1 MSNCLLNVV
10 AQHLRFHYAVAESV
24 KNSRGVVFIYISLQL
39 TTYLD
44 AHNLLPTIQSGFRKS
59 HSTET
64 LPLRLLSD
72 VLGAVDHCQ
81 LTLLALFDVSAAFDT
96 VDHEILLQRLHLSFG
111 VSGTLLSWL
120 TSFLSERSMC
130 VVHGLSR
137 SSWAPAPYGL
147 PQGSVLGPFLYIIY
161 TSDITS
167 LLASQAMLGQ
177 LYADDVQAY
186 QHCPASDALVT
197 VSAMSRT
204 MEALGSWMSSNRLRL
219 NPHKMQFISW
229 LN

>member
-1 MSNCLLNVV
+1 MYRKWSSKYTHVHVYIISKRYWGETILSPQNPGE
-10 AQHLRFHYAVAESV
+10 YWGESPCCPC
-24 KNSRGVVFIYISLQL
+24 GV
-39 TTYLD
+39 
-44 AHNLLPTIQSGFRKS
+44 G
-59 HSTET
+59 
-64 LPLRLLSD
+64 
-72 VLGAVDHCQ
+72 
-81 LTLLALFDVSAAFDT
+81 AFDT

-130 VVHGLSR
+130 AVHGLSR
-137 SSWAPAPYGL
+137 SSWVPAAYGL
-147 PQGSVLGPFLYIIY
+147 PQGSVLGPLLYIIY
-161 TSDITS
+161 TSDIAS
-167 LLASQAMLGQ
+167 LLAPQAMLGQ

-219 NPHKMQFISW
+219 NPHKTQFIW
-229 LN
+229 LGTRQQLAKLDMVALTSAFPH